1 MIRSMTGFGDAR
13 ATKTGKSY
21 SIEIRTLN
29 QRFFDLQVRLPSEL
43 HALEAEIK
51 KVLQT
56 EIVRGKV
63 TVFVGLDPST
73 SNGEEL
79 SVDEDRAKFY
89 VSSIKKLSKK
99 LKIKDEVTARD
110 LLSFSDIFKVEKK
123 EADLHKTWAAMKP
136 VVEKALKALIDSREK
151 EGKMILADLESR
163 LKSIVKN
170 VERIQVRAKDLP
182 MKYKQKL
189 ERQVKELA
197 GGLTLDEEKLMKEM
211 AIMAERTDI
220 TEEIVRLMN
229 HIELFHKSLREK
241 GDVGKRLDF
250 VIQEMNRETNTI
262 GSKCADFG
270 VASEV
275 VEIKSELEKI
285 REQIQNVE

>member
-13 ATKTGKSY
+13 ASKDGISY
-21 SIEIRTLN
+21 SIEIRTIN

-51 KVLQT
+51 KALQT

-63 TVFVGLDPST
+63 TVFVGIDPSAT
-73 SNGEEL
+73 NSEEL
-79 SVDEDRAKFY
+79 SVDENRAAFY
-89 VSSIKKLSKK
+89 VSSLNKLAKK
-99 LKIKDEVTARD
+99 LKIKNEIAVRD

-123 EADLHKTWAAMKP
+123 EADVQKTWAAMRP
-136 VVEKALKALIDSREK
+136 VVEKALKALIASREK
-151 EGKMILADLESR
+151 EGKMTQLDLESR

-170 VERIQVRAKDLP
+170 VERIQSRAKDLP
-182 MKYKQKL
+182 TKYKQKL
-189 ERQVKELA
+189 ESRIKELT
-197 GGLTLDEEKLMKEM
+197 GGLELDEERLVKET

-229 HIELFHKSLREK
+229 HIDLFHKSLREK

-250 VIQEMNRETNTI
+250 VVQEMNRETNTI
-262 GSKCADFG
+262 GSKCSDFG
-270 VASEV
+270 VANEV